1 MRNLSIIGRIGKDA
15 AIKTNAS
22 NGNQFLSVSVALS
35 EGKGERQETFWYD
48 CLSNNTKLAEW
59 LLQGK
64 VIHVTGTPSER
75 IHEGKI
81 YRTINNAQITFV
93 PSTKEKEQTTTTQTQ
108 SSSAP
113 TNDVNDD
120 LPF

>member
-22 NGNQFLSVSVALS
+22 NGNQFISVSLAVS

-48 CLSNNTKLAEW
+48 CLSNNVKLAEW

-64 VIHVTGTPSER
+64 VIHVIGTPSER

-93 PSTKEKEQTTTTQTQ
+93 PSSKQETTTTQTQ

-113 TNDVNDD
+113 TNDANDD